1 MRRLLAVCIITA
13 ARAADDTRAA
23 EAEADPE
30 LATDRLQARV
40 DSLRGDDARLVR
52 YSATDH
58 TAAAQSS
65 GACEPFARALGDVVV
80 AAAKSGTLGAEPD
93 REVLALQVAAL
104 CVVDNPAH
112 RAKLSSVAGVHEAV
126 AALVSSRDKRV
137 SAAASELV
145 YIGAFANAKNHAG
158 FIGAGAV
165 AALGRVVLDEA
176 ASPVSAM
183 WATAALQNLFA
194 SYCDTP
200 DDGRC
205 YWRFGADRASPT
217 LTLWVDDRGGALI
230 SDGAAAREAALEVPG
245 LAWRLAQLLCLP
257 PDGVGPVAATTR
269 ASDHS
274 LVRWAAA
281 GALKNLA
288 LDLAAAEWIEPA
300 MACACGLA
308 DSSDWLEANKA
319 RGLLARVRRD
329 DPCRWDDED
338 MLCVDLDFLDAEG
351 RSCVDYDDAGGAA
364 EACAT
369 PDVLGHNTTPA
380 EACCACGG
388 GAHGGEAVDDDGG
401 DDDYRPRV
409 VVDVPSFDDDGDDDD
424 GSALDAE
431 LALEK
436 EPDPRLRGGGGEDL
450 DDVREGL

>member
-1 MRRLLAVCIITA
+1 MRRLLAVCIILA

-126 AALVSSRDKRV
+126 AALVSSRDERV

-165 AALGRVVLDEA
+165 AALGRIVLDEA
-176 ASPVSAM
+176 ASPTNAM
-183 WATAALQNLFA
+183 WAAAALQNLFA
-194 SYCDTP
+194 SYC
-200 DDGRC
+200 
-205 YWRFGADRASPT
+205 
-217 LTLWVDDRGGALI
+217 
-230 SDGAAAREAALEVPG
+230 AAPAR
-245 LAWRLAQLLCLP
+245 
-257 PDGVGPVAATTR
+257 
-269 ASDHS
+269 
-274 LVRWAAA
+274 LV
-281 GALKNLA
+281 
-288 LDLAAAEWIEPA
+288 
-300 MACACGLA
+300 
-308 DSSDWLEANKA
+308 
-319 RGLLARVRRD
+319 
-329 DPCRWDDED
+329 
-338 MLCVDLDFLDAEG
+338 
-351 RSCVDYDDAGGAA
+351 
-364 EACAT
+364 
-369 PDVLGHNTTPA
+369 
-380 EACCACGG
+380 EACCARESRSAARRRRV
-388 GAHGGEAVDDDGG
+388 GACVRRRTVAVCVAVSPCRDVAAA
-401 DDDYRPRV
+401 RRRV
-409 VVDVPSFDDDGDDDD
+409 VAAAPRRIVAESPRRLVAAALRRTLQTAQATRPTTAAATGA
-424 GSALDAE
+424 SAPTA
-431 LALEK
+431 
-436 EPDPRLRGGGGEDL
+436 RR
-450 DDVREGL
+450 RR